1 MKKCVDLLSAV
12 KDVMRH
18 PDLMIAI
25 NKADQLATYSKS
37 VNSLDTVE
45 LSLKDFKYQRAQDM
59 ISKIKDTVYDTMRLG

>member
-1 MKKCVDLLSAV
+1 MKKCIDLLSAV

>member
-1 MKKCVDLLSAV
+1 MKKCVDLLGAV

>member
-1 MKKCVDLLSAV
+1 MKKCIDLLSAV

-37 VNSLDTVE
+37 VNSLNTVE